1 MPYFVKS
8 RGPAVLNRG
17 PFETYREANARR
29 DELQQE
35 PLYAGQEVYVEYVPA
50 EPERRHAPLDPPRR
64 KYRSGS
70 RSGSR
75 VGGALCIEWWFAH
88 WRSAAKEETHEKSGP
103 TSLMARAPFE
113 AAPAVGA
120 QATAG
125 SSAADSKPARPSCA
139 VTEHE

>member
-1 MPYFVKS
+1 MPYFVRS

-75 VGGALCIEWWFAH
+75 VGG
-88 WRSAAKEETHEKSGP
+88 RSASSGGSR
-103 TSLMARAPFE
+103 TGAARRKKRRTRR
-113 AAPAVGA
+113 VG
-120 QATAG
+120 
-125 SSAADSKPARPSCA
+125 RRR
-139 VTEHE
+139 